1 MTALLPALPSR
12 LTQVL
17 PLCAVV
23 FPEFT
28 LKRQTHRARNKRM
41 ANDTLPD
48 NPLSKSL
55 EITLRD
61 CLDSLEDFTLQMAY
75 ATPHAQFEILSI
87 SDATKSEND
96 LPAKPTPLTLV
107 TAPVNNN
114 HFQPTIYR
122 QRRV

>member
-1 MTALLPALPSR
+1 MTALFSLFPAR

-28 LKRQTHRARNKRM
+28 LKRQTHYACNKRM
-41 ANDTLPD
+41 ANGTLPD

-61 CLDSLEDFTLQMAY
+61 CLDGLEDFTLQMAY
-75 ATPHAQFEILSI
+75 ATTHAPFEILSI

-96 LPAKPTPLTLV
+96 LPAKPTPLTLA
-107 TAPVNNN
+107 APINNN